1 MLPFEL
7 RHSQQ
12 QPQGPAYPEDRVA
25 LSLSPSSLPSFFDSL
40 AKPANYSLASPTA
53 RARVKS
59 ALYNWALSP
68 DSPVKHLFLPTP
80 DSKGKGPAMAAPRT
94 EASVDSHDIED
105 AWTLRSAQSQT
116 FASSSAGLADT
127 STRGLPCGHVFK
139 SGESVYRCRDCGIDA
154 TCVLCARC
162 FHGSGHAKTGHDVTV
177 SVHSGIGAGCC
188 DCGDVEAWKEGCH
201 TDCKYHG
208 VDAGSSEMKGEQDLE
223 QDDEELVEAALSH
236 IRETLEVSLDWALDV
251 LARSPTSFTSPRRA
265 EDVTGPAPAVPS
277 APALDDDEDTN
288 VTPRPPTAANL
299 VAFIRER
306 ADAVPGMADLLQQVD
321 DEGEEDIEADEQ
333 DLLDA
338 ENAEG
343 AFRLPPNVERILEQL
358 QQQNGDFVL
367 GTNHRHPSS
376 SPPANV
382 ASPLTDRPSTIHE
395 PPFAVVLWNDE
406 RHSFAEVIDQ
416 VSRATGCS
424 RAAASGVAQRVDLKG
439 RDVVLISES
448 AEECVRVAKRIGV
461 IELGVTVR
469 SAIDTWREQVA
480 VEIVLLSLSD
490 LLHCRVGRGADGH
503 KRMKELVAG
512 VWLDRK
518 KGGDRKSRF
527 QGWAQIEE
535 RLWKEPRK
543 GFQEGAIG
551 LMGASA
557 DVRLKLSIQYAEIYS
572 SLAESYLLSD
582 REPENSFIFFG
593 VQVFTVPSVSAHLI
607 DKEDFFETILE
618 VLVSFFTGQLTEDKK
633 HLVLPPEPSFGT
645 EVNLDSPLLS
655 KQKRYF
661 QLFNDLQHLISSPL
675 AQKALFKWT
684 ALHAQV
690 IELFGL
696 FHNMNAQTRAV
707 GTHVEY
713 ENDQWI
719 TAFNLTIQL
728 ARLARTLGEAKR
740 TWIVAGV
747 SDQSPGYEFQ
757 RALQGVLTHLLLH
770 PFWDIA
776 AERGIWRGIALLPAS
791 AGESS
796 VGLAL
801 ENRISTRPVSF
812 HHPLHWLLA
821 ELFKGL
827 TAWPIMREWVSSLGW
842 NGTRDWIFGLLEVR
856 PELSSL
862 QAFLCIMDVPLSTVV
877 LVAQIRAGIWVRNG
891 FGIRAQN
898 LHYRDYSLRETTYE
912 QDVFFLQTALILLE
926 PSEFI
931 VPLIDR
937 FELRDWLAENS
948 VPPNA
953 GFEPEQALALLDEML
968 SLVITLVTDP
978 TYVAPLSDAGAL
990 RRELLH
996 YLSFGPTT
1004 YSDLI
1009 RRISERFSD
1018 DPKIDRILSE
1028 IGSFKPPSGTND
1040 QGLYNLREE
1049 LLDEIDP
1056 WFARYTKNQREEA
1069 GKILK
1074 AALRKKGKMAASN
1087 PDPVI
1092 VPRRLVISPDTSG
1105 PFVDLPRI
1113 LGSDA
1118 LLLVVYHAV
1127 RAGQALQPLSPPA
1140 ELADEVESPPPPYFS
1155 ESVVDQALQLA
1166 LLACVEQPDAF
1177 TAFAVRSLPV
1187 TIDGCAEDSLAHA
1200 LVRVEEDE
1208 RLSAV
1213 WPKAKWLLD
1222 RLAERHGPLISSL
1235 RKQPGMVGEQSG
1247 PSSEAQAAEAKKAAA
1262 KARQAAIMKQFQ
1274 QAQSAFLQNVD
1285 GEEDEDEE
1293 FAMEDDHQAEAAAYK
1308 IDFGSCIVCQ
1318 DQLEDSATFGT
1329 LAFVQGSSLIRVHPV
1344 GEENGAAYQDEL
1356 LAVPT
1361 SLDRALSDRPYG
1373 VAGRK
1378 DGLVDRSV
1386 VGEDGLAHGFPQ
1398 CTRSGMYASSCGHM
1412 MHLACFE
1419 DYVRSLEQR
1428 HHQQRMRNHPEN
1440 LERREF
1446 ICPLCKSLGNV
1457 LLPAKSD
1464 SPAFQ
1469 LYRGHFDSR
1478 TLTEWSQADADPIE
1492 EGATL
1497 DQFDET
1503 LAKRVDKLS
1512 LRFDNGK
1519 SAFKPWRATM
1529 ALPMLLPGHFNE
1541 NEGRMIARLLQVV
1554 TALQSEIGGPHN
1566 AIATLS
1572 QDVMSY
1578 TVSCLEIATR
1588 GTDEPS
1594 WAISDA
1600 NLRLVQSFSGVL
1612 HSLTRLMTQSV
1623 ESERIAA
1630 VSVRQRLGGIFS
1642 RNSQFADVEFTNVD
1656 PLNSVLEAAV
1666 CVPSAFYHVVSVAF
1680 YTSLAQNLLSIYKSW
1695 CNSNGEVQVLTAK
1708 DVPDAERA
1716 EYLTLARIRNVFFP
1730 DVDALVLAVHDLDPA
1745 DINLTLGKHLHAQ
1758 ATVFL
1763 RRVTIVARAILGF
1776 TPDAAASDNRTEL
1789 SRLLDLLRVPLPH
1802 HVLSSAVASPNADV
1816 VTLRQHISACR
1827 ESMRKTLTAKSDDAD
1842 SRTADEAADAL
1853 TSDSSIVPLEHV
1865 VPYELLG
1872 LPDKLDTLLALS
1884 IEAKCKRCDG
1894 APENPALCLFCGEM
1908 LCAQS
1913 FCCMVGEEDAA
1924 HGECNEHMW
1933 TCAGSVGLYY
1943 LIKRNAILYLHA
1955 DRGAFSTPPYLDSHG
1970 EVDVGARRIRSQF
1983 PQFLHRGRYDELR
1996 KLWLSQGIP
2005 TFIARKLDAIT
2016 DQGGWT
2022 TF

>member
-1 MLPFEL
+1 MASMLPFQL
-7 RHSQQ
+7 QHAQH
-12 QPQGPAYPEDRVA
+12 QPQGPAYPGRDVA

-53 RARVKS
+53 RVRVKS
-59 ALYNWALSP
+59 ALYNWALNP
-68 DSPVKHLFLPTP
+68 DSPVKNLFLPT
-80 DSKGKGPAMAAPRT
+80 SNAKGKGPATDSPAGSD
-94 EASVDSHDIED
+94 ASSASQDIED
-105 AWTLRSAQSQT
+105 GWTLRSAQAQA
-116 FASSSAGLADT
+116 FASLLTGIASA
-127 STRGLPCGHVFK
+127 STRGQPCGHVFK

-162 FHGSGHAKTGHDVTV
+162 FHGSGHAKAGHDVTV
-177 SVHSGIGAGCC
+177 SVHSGVGAGCC

-208 VDAGSSEMKGEQDLE
+208 VDAGPDEMDEEQDLE
-223 QDDEELVEAALSH
+223 PDDEQLVQAALSRV
-236 IRETLEVSLDWALDV
+236 RETLEVSLDWALDV
-251 LARSPTSFTSPRRA
+251 LSRSPTSFTPPRRA
-265 EDVTGPAPAVPS
+265 EEVTGAAPPAPPAVG
-277 APALDDDEDTN
+277 DDEDTN
-288 VTPRPPTAANL
+288 ATPRPPTAASL
-299 VAFIRER
+299 AAFIRQR
-306 ADAVPGMADLLQQVD
+306 ADAAHGLAVLLRQVD
-321 DEGEEDIEADEQ
+321 DGGEEDIETDEQ

-343 AFRLPPNVERILEQL
+343 AFQLPPDVEQALEQYRRGIAVPAVETYNL
-358 QQQNGDFVL
+358 
-367 GTNHRHPSS
+367 HPFS
-376 SPPANV
+376 SPADTAPAPTRRP
-382 ASPLTDRPSTIHE
+382 APLHE

-424 RAAASGVAQRVDLKG
+424 RAAASGVAQRVDSKG
-439 RDVVLISES
+439 RDVVLISQS

-469 SAIDTWREQVA
+469 SAIETWREQVA

-490 LLHCRVGRGADGH
+490 LLHCRVGRGADGPR
-503 KRMKELVAG
+503 RMKELVAG

-518 KGGDRKSRF
+518 KGGDGKSRF
-527 QGWAQIEE
+527 QSWAELEE

-551 LMGASA
+551 LLGVSA
-557 DVRLKLSIQYAEIYS
+557 EVRLKLSKQYAEIYS

-618 VLVSFFTGQLTEDKK
+618 VLVSFFTGQLTDDKK

-675 AQKALFKWT
+675 AQEALFKWT

-728 ARLARTLGEAKR
+728 ARLARTFGEAKR
-740 TWIVAGV
+740 TWIVKGV
-747 SDQSPGYEFQ
+747 SDQSPGYELQ
-757 RALQGVLTHLLLH
+757 RALQGVLAHLLLH
-770 PFWDIA
+770 PFWDTA
-776 AERGIWRGIALLPAS
+776 AERGIWRRISLLPAS

-796 VGLAL
+796 VGLSL

-812 HHPLHWLLA
+812 HHPLHWMLA
-821 ELFKGL
+821 EVFKGL
-827 TAWPIMREWVSSLGW
+827 TAWPSMREWASSVGR
-842 NGTRDWIFGLLEVR
+842 NSVRDWIFGLLEVR
-856 PELSSL
+856 PELSPL
-862 QAFLCIMDVPLSTVV
+862 QAFLCILDVPLSTVV

-912 QDVFFLQTALILLE
+912 QDVFFLQTALVVLE

-931 VPLIDR
+931 APLIDR
-937 FELRDWLAENS
+937 FELREWLVEKR

-953 GFEPEQALALLDEML
+953 VFEPEQALNLLDEML
-968 SLVITLVTDP
+968 DLVITLVTDP
-978 TYVAPLSDAGAL
+978 TYVAPLTDAAAL

-996 YLSFGPTT
+996 YLAFGPTT

-1028 IGSFKPPSGTND
+1028 IGTFKPPSGTND
-1040 QGLYNLREE
+1040 QGLYSLREE
-1049 LLDEIDP
+1049 LLDEVDP

-1069 GKILK
+1069 EKILK
-1074 AALRKKGKMAASN
+1074 AALRKKGKMATSDA
-1087 PDPVI
+1087 DPVV
-1092 VPRRLVISPDTSG
+1092 VPRRLAVSSDASG
-1105 PFVDLPRI
+1105 PFVDIPRI

-1118 LLLVVYHAV
+1118 LLVLVYHAI
-1127 RAGQALQPLSPPA
+1127 RTGQALQPLLPPA
-1140 ELADEVESPPPPYFS
+1140 ELADAPESPPSPYFS

-1166 LLACVEQPDAF
+1166 MLASVEYPDAF
-1177 TAFAVRSLPV
+1177 AAFAVQLLPV
-1187 TIDGCAEDSLAHA
+1187 SVDDRIEDSLAHA
-1200 LVRVEEDE
+1200 LVRVEEDD
-1208 RLSAV
+1208 RLAAV
-1213 WPKAKWLLD
+1213 WPKARWLLN
-1222 RLAERHGPLISSL
+1222 RLVEHHGALVSSM
-1235 RKQPGMVGEQSG
+1235 RRQPEMVTDQSG

-1285 GEEDEDEE
+1285 DEEDEDDE
-1293 FAMEDDHQAEAAAYK
+1293 FAMADDSPAEVAAPK
-1308 IDFGSCIVCQ
+1308 VDFGSCIVCQ
-1318 DQLEDSATFGT
+1318 DQLEDSAAFGM
-1329 LAFVQGSSLIRVHPV
+1329 LAFVQGSNLIRLYPA
-1344 GEENGAAYQDEL
+1344 GEQNEAAYQHEL
-1356 LAVPT
+1356 LSVPT

-1378 DGLVDRSV
+1378 DGFIDRSI

-1398 CTRSGMYASSCGHM
+1398 STRSGMCASSCGHM
-1412 MHLACFE
+1412 MHLACF
-1419 DYVRSLEQR
+1419 DNYVRSLEQR
-1428 HHQQRMRNHPEN
+1428 HHQQRTRNHPEN

-1446 ICPLCKSLGNV
+1446 VCPLCKSLGNV

-1469 LYRGHFDSR
+1469 PYQGRFDSR
-1478 TLTEWSQADADPIE
+1478 TLAEWGQADADPIE

-1512 LRFDNGK
+1512 LRFDDGK

-1554 TALQSEIGGPHN
+1554 TALQNEIGGPYN

-1578 TVSCLEIATR
+1578 TISCLEVATR

-1600 NLRLVQSFSGVL
+1600 NLRLVRGFCGVL

-1642 RNSQFADVEFTNVD
+1642 RDSKFADVEFTTID

-1666 CVPSAFYHVVSVAF
+1666 CMPSAFYHVVSVAF
-1680 YTSLAQNLLSIYKSW
+1680 YTALAQNLLSIYKSW
-1695 CNSNGEVQVLTAK
+1695 GRSDSEVQVLTAK
-1708 DVPDAERA
+1708 DVSAAERA
-1716 EYLTLARIRNVFFP
+1716 EYSALAQIRDVFFNDTHAP
-1730 DVDALVLAVHDLDPA
+1730 AAPFPNLDPA
-1745 DINLTLGKHLHAQ
+1745 DLALTLGKHLHAQ

-1763 RRVTIVARAILGF
+1763 RRVGIVARAVIGA
-1776 TPDAAASDNRTEL
+1776 TPDATLDSDRTEL
-1789 SRLLDLLRVPLPH
+1789 SRLIDLLRIPPPDV
-1802 HVLSSAVASPNADV
+1802 VLSTGITHDSDLA
-1816 VTLRQHISACR
+1816 TLRQHIAACR
-1827 ESMRKTLTAKSDDAD
+1827 ESTSQTLLHNVGIKDDHSVAEPADTHASDA
-1842 SRTADEAADAL
+1842 SVA
-1853 TSDSSIVPLEHV
+1853 PLEHV

-1884 IEAKCKRCDG
+1884 IEAKCRRCDNV
-1894 APENPALCLFCGEM
+1894 PENPALCLFCGEV
-1908 LCAQS
+1908 LCLQS

-1943 LIKRNAILYLHA
+1943 LIKRNAILYLHT

-2005 TFIARKLDAIT
+2005 TFVARKLDATT